1 MEEIKYNKDLEVT
14 EEMIASLMSGK
25 RPEGMNFEE
34 FKIKRKALNKFMK
47 QRKKGRFVYI
57 SKELG
62 KETVDGKEIDVIKS
76 YGPYRK
82 DKNN

>member
-1 MEEIKYNKDLEVT
+1 MEEITYNKDVEVT
-14 EEMIASLMSGK
+14 EEMIASLMSGR

-47 QRKKGRFVYI
+47 RRNKGRFVYI

-62 KETVDGKEIDVIKS
+62 KEIIDGIERDVIKS